1 MLKKVIGCDELG
13 VRMCCPKAMDLNGIF
28 VIVWTGCC
36 CSTDPP
42 SRWMKGLYNE
52 PVISAM
58 ML

>member
-36 CSTDPP
+36 CRYRSPFTVDE
-42 SRWMKGLYNE
+42 GTL
-52 PVISAM
+52 
-58 ML
+58 